1 MSGNSTDEGQFSGD
15 DSSRIGTLPLTPLE
29 TPTVDTRAEYRFDV
43 RGREEEKACTL
54 FRKAQKQFTLNP
66 LRYFYVPFSR
76 AFSPYFLFTYVQS
89 DGTRGEEEL
98 EISRSITPL
107 SSCVKIERARKAV
120 WKAREGKGKKM
131 HKRGAKRPG

>member
-15 DSSRIGTLPLTPLE
+15 DSSRIGTPPLTPLE

-43 RGREEEKACTL
+43 REREEEKACTL

-98 EISRSITPL
+98 ARDFEIDHAPFLLCENRASTQ
-107 SSCVKIERARKAV
+107 SCVENARK
-120 WKAREGKGKKM
+120 EGKEN
-131 HKRGAKRPG
+131 A